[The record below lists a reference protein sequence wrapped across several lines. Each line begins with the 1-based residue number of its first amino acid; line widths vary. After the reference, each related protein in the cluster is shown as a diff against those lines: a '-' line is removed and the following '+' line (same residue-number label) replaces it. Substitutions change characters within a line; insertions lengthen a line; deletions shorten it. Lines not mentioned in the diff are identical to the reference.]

1 MDVLTIHLR
10 VRLITADETTP
21 ISRVATPRPST
32 NGLTSTKVIVD
43 PSKGGAVSP
52 KSSQHFQAL
61 NVQTGSWVW
70 DGLVKVL
77 EVDLFSPTWEVR
89 HGAVMAL
96 RELLNAQGKF
106 GGTRGRCYL
115 FTWPQ
120 KFSLSHF

>member
-1 MDVLTIHLR
+1 MGVLTMHLR
-10 VRLITADETTP
+10 VRLIAADETTP

-32 NGLTSTKVIVD
+32 NGSTSTKVIVD

-52 KSSQHFQAL
+52 KSSQQFQAL
-61 NVQTGSWVW
+61 NVQPGSWIW

-89 HGAVMAL
+89 HGAAMAL

-106 GGTRGRCYL
+106 GGMRGWCY
-115 FTWPQ
+115 F
-120 KFSLSHF
+120 FI